1 MKWPKLRFFR
11 KILFFLLSITIAL
24 LLIAS
29 SVKIFTVSH
38 VEIAGTKNI
47 SGTEYA
53 YSKIIFFLPV
63 KKIEQQ
69 LYEANPDIQSVK
81 IIKRYPNTVKINVV
95 KGPPIAI
102 LAVQEGYYYLSVAG
116 RIVAKRR
123 QIDESK
129 PLIATFEK
137 INFASLSVGDIV
149 STKEVAYSLYFI
161 EKLTEIGII
170 VDRVDISGFDVLV
183 CKSGERTYSLTTS
196 KDKEIQ
202 YSQLK
207 TIIRQFRIEGKDYLS
222 LDVRFNKPVVRLK

>member
-11 KILFFLLSITIAL
+11 KILFFLLAVVL
-24 LLIAS
+24 AFLLIAS

-47 SGTEYA
+47 SGTKYV
-53 YSKIIFFLPV
+53 YGKIIFFLPV

-69 LYEANPDIQSVK
+69 LYEANPDVQSVK
-81 IIKRYPNTVKINVV
+81 IIKQYPNTVKINIV

-102 LAVQEGYYYLSVAG
+102 LSVQEGYYYLSVAG

-123 QIDESK
+123 QIDDPK

-207 TIIRQFRIEGKDYLS
+207 TIIRQFQIEGKDYLS